1 MERMAPNQQQQP
13 LRRRIHKRKS
23 TNVRP
28 FLFIFCAFIMLYLGV
43 KVLAAFSGGALQTTP
58 ARHVT
63 VNDSFL
69 ANGWFFRDEV
79 TISGSN
85 SDTVQHLV
93 YSGERVQKNAPLA
106 IIYADEQSL
115 DTSRSVSSLDKEIS
129 MLDTALLSA
138 GDESDAAKLDQSIV
152 SSLQQLATQL
162 KSGAGAALDSVAESI
177 RTQSLRRSAATSDPS
192 VITYERD
199 SLAAQ
204 RDNMSRILSGQSTQ
218 ISAPSSG
225 YFSEVVDGYENV
237 LTFDELDGLLPER
250 LTELTQ
256 MKEATGSTMVLGKVI
271 QSFSWYLAAEVPVEE
286 AERLMVGQNIR
297 VGFTQASIEVPVSVY
312 QINQKKDAKTAV
324 ILLEGNDFN
333 TEIVSMRNQPI
344 EVIIGT
350 YTGLQVPK
358 KAISFQDNELVVFI
372 LSGSVTKTKHIN
384 KLYEGD
390 TFYIVEQSATDP
402 DALVEQDMII
412 IRGKGLQNNMVVKTG

>member
-1 MERMAPNQQQQP
+1 
-13 LRRRIHKRKS
+13 
-23 TNVRP
+23 V
-28 FLFIFCAFIMLYLGV
+28 LYLGGQV
-43 KVLAAFSGGALQTTP
+43 FEAFSGGALQTTP

-79 TISGSN
+79 TVSGSN

-115 DTSRSVSSLDKEIS
+115 DTSRSISSLDKEVS
-129 MLDTALLSA
+129 MLDTALLAA

-152 SSLQQLATQL
+152 SSLQQLAGQL
-162 KSGAGAALDSVAESI
+162 KSGAGAALDTVAESI
-177 RTQSLRRSAATSDPS
+177 RTQSLRRSAATSDTS

-204 RDNMSRILSGQSTQ
+204 RDNMSRMLSGQSTQ

-237 LTFDELDGLLPER
+237 MTFDELDGLLPDR
-250 LTELTQ
+250 LTELTK
-256 MKEATGSTMVLGKVI
+256 MKESTGSTMVLGKVI
-271 QSFSWYLAAEVPVEE
+271 QSFSWYLAAEVPIEE

-312 QINQKKDAKTAV
+312 QINQEKDTETAV

-350 YTGLQVPK
+350 YTGLKVPK
-358 KAISFQDNELVVFI
+358 EAIAFEDDELVVFI

-390 TFYIVEQSATDP
+390 KFYIVEQSATDP

-412 IRGKGLQNNMVVKTG
+412 IRGKGLQNNMVVKTS